1 MPQQHARLRYHL
13 AMPRPH
19 CHLFEVS
26 LEVREAPGKTLDLH
40 LPIWAPGAYKLVDN
54 ARNLRALVANGAAGS
69 LPIERRDLHTWRVHH
84 DGAPFTVHYQVYA
97 NKPQIHQAQLTA
109 NQAMINGA
117 ALFVYPANGQDWPCE
132 LHVDLP
138 DGWEISVALNE
149 TAPHTYA
156 AESYDALIDAP
167 IQAGTFERAEFEA
180 LGVPHEITWQAPYPM
195 DRAKVVDG
203 LKRLVE
209 TEAAF
214 WSGPMGASPDATP
227 KLPYKRYL
235 FQYQHGPENFL
246 NGLEHRDSMMIVGP
260 MDLAG
265 DARGFFAL
273 TAHEV
278 FHAWN
283 VKRLRPL
290 GLGPFDYQKPAHT
303 TALWVVEG
311 LTEYYTELMVLR
323 AGLQSRTEYLRGV
336 SGNLQML
343 QQSPGRLITSLSDSS
358 FITWNFGDD
367 RWNGAINYYLKGSLV
382 GLALD
387 LTIRHVTENSRSL
400 DDVMRELWERFG
412 ETDIPYHPADVEALA
427 SEIAGVDLSE
437 FFEQH
442 LRTAGETDLAP
453 YLAHAGLRLEV
464 VSLTASL
471 QARFAPRDGGLAV
484 EDVRAGGA
492 AQEAGLIAGDLV
504 VAVGGNRASETLLS
518 QIATQWQPGEL
529 VPLHFFRGDQLCET
543 MLRLGGDARYAIQ
556 PIDAPTA
563 LQKAIQDSW
572 LGSGA
577 PARRAVMPA

>member
-1 MPQQHARLRYHL
+1 
-13 AMPRPH
+13 MPRPH

-26 LEVREAPGKTLDLH
+26 LEVSEVSGDALDLQ

-54 ARNLRALVANGAAGS
+54 ARNLRALVAQGQNGA
-69 LPIERRDLHTWRVHH
+69 LPVERRDLHTWRVQHG
-84 DGAPFTVHYQVYA
+84 GAPFTVSYQVYA

-109 NQAMINGA
+109 THAMINGA

-132 LHVDLP
+132 LRVDLP
-138 DGWEISVALNE
+138 EGWEISVALTE
-149 TAPHTYA
+149 TAPLTYA
-156 AESYDALIDAP
+156 ADSYDALIDAP
-167 IQAGTFERAEFEA
+167 IQAGRFERASFEA

-214 WSGPMGASPDATP
+214 WAGPKGAGPGGTER
-227 KLPYKRYL
+227 LPYERYL

-311 LTEYYTELMVLR
+311 LTEYFTELMVLR
-323 AGLQSRTEYLRGV
+323 SGLQSRSEYLRGV
-336 SGNLQML
+336 AANLQML
-343 QQSPGRLITSLSDSS
+343 EQSPGRLITSLSDSS

-387 LTIRHVTENSRSL
+387 LTIRHLSENRRAL

-412 ETDIPYHPADVEALA
+412 ETDVPYHPLDVEK
-427 SEIAGVDLSE
+427 IAAEVAEADLSE
-437 FFEQH
+437 FFDHH
-442 LRTAGETDLAP
+442 LRRAGETDLAP

-464 VSLTASL
+464 ASRTANL
-471 QARFAPRDGGLAV
+471 QARFASRDGGLLV

-504 VAVGGNRASETLLS
+504 VAVGGNRASEALLT
-518 QIATQWQPGEL
+518 QIATQWQPDEL

-543 MLRLGGDARYAIQ
+543 ILRLGADQRYAIQ
-556 PIDAPTA
+556 TVESPTA
-563 LQKAIQDSW
+563 LQQAIRDSW
-572 LGSGA
+572 LGSGRPA
-577 PARRAVMPA
+577 PALGTVIPA